1 MVKVNNLLL
10 TILGKF
16 LDTVADGVCWIQE
29 QPMYIKYILLTLVF
43 IIVYVGTFVYYK
55 TYAAVDYGN
64 IEMVKYIPVPIFEWD
79 W

>member
-1 MVKVNNLLL
+1 MVNNLLL
-10 TILGKF
+10 KGLGKV
-16 LDTVADGVCWIQE
+16 LDTVADFVCWIEQ

-43 IIVYVGTFVYYK
+43 IVVYVATFVYYK

>member
-1 MVKVNNLLL
+1 MVTNIMLKG
-10 TILGKF
+10 LGKA
-16 LDTVADGVCWIQE
+16 LDTVADFVCWIEQ

-43 IIVYVGTFVYYK
+43 IVVYVATFVYYK

>member
-1 MVKVNNLLL
+1 MVTNIMLKG
-10 TILGKF
+10 LGKV
-16 LDTVADGVCWIQE
+16 LDTVADFVCWIEQ

-43 IIVYVGTFVYYK
+43 IVVYVATFVYYK
-55 TYAAVDYGN
+55 TCAAVDYGD